1 MFQHTQQNVGCSIF
15 GSMDC
20 QFKREFM
27 YSQFEKILNRR
38 EVRDLGV
45 PTGCLGDNCRFLRH
59 SGPELA
65 SSGPPDV
72 VRVYQS
78 TSNRNG
84 TSCYVPSIFKGFFY
98 WDVAY

>member
-1 MFQHTQQNVGCSIF
+1 MLAVPFLGPWIVSLKGVHVLTV
-15 GSMDC
+15 
-20 QFKREFM
+20 
-27 YSQFEKILNRR
+27 EKILDRR
-38 EVRDLGV
+38 EDRDLGV